1 MVKLGFKTQQSGPEA
16 PAPFNVSVKDPPIVR
31 ASSFISTLNSTE
43 VQGRTPDWNR
53 DSQGILRRAGEPAAA
68 AAGSL
73 GKRKDGG
80 AASAAQHRPLHFCL
94 GREPD
99 SSYPSPLP
107 PIIARG
113 PWGLSSGHRK
123 IHPSL

>member
-16 PAPFNVSVKDPPIVR
+16 PASFNVSVKDPPIVR

-73 GKRKDGG
+73 RKRKDGG
-80 AASAAQHRPLHFCL
+80 AASAAQHRPCTSAW
-94 GREPD
+94 GESQTP
-99 SSYPSPLP
+99 PTPLP
-107 PIIARG
+107 CLP
-113 PWGLSSGHRK
+113 
-123 IHPSL
+123 

>member
-16 PAPFNVSVKDPPIVR
+16 PASFNVSVKDPPIVR

-80 AASAAQHRPLHFCL
+80 QPRLLSTDPALLPGARARLLLPLSPASHNC
-94 GREPD
+94 
-99 SSYPSPLP
+99 
-107 PIIARG
+107 
-113 PWGLSSGHRK
+113 
-123 IHPSL
+123 

>member
-16 PAPFNVSVKDPPIVR
+16 PASFNVSVKDPPIVR

-73 GKRKDGG
+73 GKRKDRGQPRLLSTDPCT
-80 AASAAQHRPLHFCL
+80 SAWAESQTP
-94 GREPD
+94 PT
-99 SSYPSPLP
+99 PLP
-107 PIIARG
+107 CLP
-113 PWGLSSGHRK
+113 
-123 IHPSL
+123 